1 MLKFTYVKMSLV
13 DSILNIFLGD
23 KGKKDIKEVSPIVD
37 LILKCEDEIKDIS
50 NDDLRSITASFKSEI
65 EELKKPFNSEIDGI
79 KEIINNSDNIE
90 ENENNYKKIEKWE
103 QAYLDKLDEYL
114 NSILPKAFAVVKET
128 TKRFT
133 ENTEIIVK
141 ANDNDEKLS
150 TSRSYV
156 TLKKENS
163 IWSNSWDAAGKSII
177 WDMIHYDVQLIGG
190 IALHNGKIAE
200 MQTGEGKTLVATLPV
215 YLNALSGNG
224 VHVITVNDYL
234 AKRDC
239 AWMAP
244 IFEFHGLSVDCID
257 HYKPHSQE
265 RKNAYLS
272 DITYGT
278 NNEFGFDYLRDN
290 MANKNEDRVQRQH
303 SYAIVDEVDSVL
315 IDDARTPLIISG
327 PIPQGGN
334 HEFNE
339 LKPKISS
346 LVQIQRQL
354 VTKIL
359 SESKKLYQD
368 GNIEEGS
375 FKLLQSF
382 RGLPKNK
389 ALIKF
394 LSEDGVKQSLLKTEN
409 FYMQDNNREMPKV
422 DADLYF
428 TIDEK
433 NNQIELTDKGIE
445 HLSSDVNDS
454 NFFVL
459 PDISI
464 EIANVEKK
472 GLEIEKEA
480 EEKEKLY
487 AEFSEKSERIHTL
500 NQLLKAYTLFEK
512 DVEYVVMDNKVKIVD
527 EQTGRIMD
535 GRRYSDGLHQAIE
548 AKENV
553 KIEDAT
559 QTFATITLQNYF
571 RMYRKLSGMTGTA
584 VTEAGEFL
592 NIYDLDVM
600 VIPTNKP
607 IVRDD
612 RNDLIYKTK
621 REKYN
626 AVISNVI
633 DLTQKGRPVL
643 IGTTS
648 VEISELLSRMLTRQ
662 NVKHNVLN
670 AKLHKKEADV
680 VAEAGK
686 AGIVTIAT
694 NMAGRGTDI
703 KISDEIKDNGGLA
716 IIGTERH
723 DSRRVDRQLRGRAGR
738 QGDPGSSQFYVS
750 LEDNLMRLFGSERVS
765 KMMDKMGHKEGEVIQ
780 HSMMTKTIERA
791 QKKVEENNFGI
802 RKRLLEYDDVMN
814 LQRTVI
820 YKRRKNALDFNRL
833 KVDIANMIYETV
845 DSIFSNS
852 KENNDF
858 KSFEFDLIRYFSV
871 TSPISKDDFEKGD
884 EIKCIEK
891 TYQLVLEYYEKK
903 NKENATK
910 VFPIVKNVYENPQN
924 KFERIVVPFTDGK
937 KTMNI
942 VTNLKDAYESDG
954 KELINDF
961 EKNISLA
968 IIDDSWKTHLRKMDE
983 LKQAVQLAVH
993 EQKDPLVIYKF
1004 EAKELFFSM
1013 IDQLNKDILTFLFKG
1028 SLPSQNPNEIREDR
1042 QTRRREKYNTSKEEV
1057 LNSDELA
1064 NRNRQ
1069 VGSNVSSNQSVVET
1083 VVRETRKI
1091 GRNERV
1097 KIKNI
1102 QSGETKELKF
1112 KQAEPLLQTGNWNI
1126 IEN

>member
-1 MLKFTYVKMSLV
+1 MSLV

-79 KEIINNSDNIE
+79 NEIINNSDNIE

-445 HLSSDVNDS
+445 HLSSDVNDT

>member
-65 EELKKPFNSEIDGI
+65 EELKKPFNSEINGI

-103 QAYLDKLDEYL
+103 EAYLDKLDEYL

-354 VTKIL
+354 VTRIL

-445 HLSSDVNDS
+445 HLSSDVNDT

-464 EIANVEKK
+464 EIANVENK

-1028 SLPSQNPNEIREDR
+1028 SLPSKNPNEIREDR

>member
-65 EELKKPFNSEIDGI
+65 KELKKPFNSEIDGI

-1028 SLPSQNPNEIREDR
+1028 SLPSKNPNEIREDR

>member
-1 MLKFTYVKMSLV
+1 MSLV

-65 EELKKPFNSEIDGI
+65 KELKKPFNSEINEI

-103 QAYLDKLDEYL
+103 EAYLDKLDEYL

-257 HYKPHSQE
+257 HYKPHSEE